1 MKNYKTNSKLAHA
14 WAKNASVDGQ
24 TSNRNFFFDGKT
36 IYSYGYHYII
46 GQFEQAENRAIY
58 SYVTFIN
65 GNSYSNSTAKHT
77 KHVEKAIPNYYPT
90 FNIPFIINEEF
101 SLKDLKQ
108 IRLNWIETIKE
119 LFKGQLKARSNTYKH
134 FEAITIMSKINEI
147 NALFPS
153 YIENINNDYF
163 GEAFILSENK
173 ANLLR
178 DTAETRK
185 AEQKEK
191 LRIGE
196 LKLLDDWI
204 NHNYNGHLYYS
215 KIHLRIKDG
224 FLQTSHGATVK
235 LSDAV
240 CLLKDI
246 RDAKNMIGTKI
257 GAYRVRFVGLDQIT
271 IGCHVIQWEVI
282 NEFFDNL
289 KTV

>member
-1 MKNYKTNSKLAHA
+1 MKNYKTNSELARA
-14 WAKNASVDGQ
+14 WAKNTSVDGQ
-24 TSNRNFFFDGKT
+24 TYNRNFFFDGKT

-46 GQFEQAENRAIY
+46 GQFEQAENKAIY
-58 SYVTFIN
+58 SYVTFVN
-65 GNSYSNSTAKHT
+65 SNSYSNSTAKHT
-77 KHVEKAIPNYYPT
+77 RHVEKAIPYYYPI
-90 FNIPFIINEEF
+90 FNIPFIIDEEF

-108 IRLNWIETIKE
+108 IRLNLIKTIKE
-119 LFKGQLKARSNTYKH
+119 LFKAQLKARSNTYKH

-153 YIENINNDYF
+153 YIESINNDYF
-163 GEAFILSENK
+163 GEAFTLSENK

-178 DTAETRK
+178 DTAETRQ
-185 AEQKEK
+185 AEQEEK
-191 LRIGE
+191 LRSIE
-196 LKLLDDWI
+196 SKLLDDWI
-204 NHNYNGHLYYS
+204 NHNYDGHLYNS
-215 KIHLRIKDG
+215 QIHLRIKDG
-224 FLQTSHGATVK
+224 FLQTSHGGNVK

-257 GAYRVRFVGLDQIT
+257 GAYTVKFVDLDQIT

-282 NEFFDNL
+282 NKLFDNL